1 MSDFR
6 DLAKIAEGGLPEI
19 IAVLLGEKSTM
30 KKRRR
35 EFFIFSKLAE

>member
-6 DLAKIAEGGLPEI
+6 DLVKIAEGGLPEI
-19 IAVLLGEKSTM
+19 IVLLGEKSTM